1 MPILV
6 LTLIGKDFWEMGSN
20 TSTFKL
26 GTEITPLMADLM
38 VQARIF
44 SCIPFLSSTRR
55 CFKIMFFPILKLITY
70 KRTNINEKR
79 KGDTDRFHLR
89 TNYFVSIASASTCHI
104 FAGGLLVLHC
114 YLFNEKGILHGHIEI
129 RVTLS

>member
-1 MPILV
+1 
-6 LTLIGKDFWEMGSN
+6 MGSN

-26 GTEITPLMADLM
+26 GTEITPLMANLM

-55 CFKIMFFPILKLITY
+55 CFKIIFFPKLKLITY

-89 TNYFVSIASASTCHI
+89 TNYFVSIASASTCQNNMLHMSH
-104 FAGGLLVLHC
+104 FCRRSSSTSLLFV
-114 YLFNEKGILHGHIEI
+114 
-129 RVTLS
+129 

>member
-1 MPILV
+1 
-6 LTLIGKDFWEMGSN
+6 MGSN

-89 TNYFVSIASASTCHI
+89 TNCFVSIASAFTCQNNMLHMSHFCGRSSSTS
-104 FAGGLLVLHC
+104 LLFV
-114 YLFNEKGILHGHIEI
+114 
-129 RVTLS
+129 